1 MIGACPAGLRGLG
14 WELTRRWRLKK
25 EAYLFR
31 SSSWGIKDQLRFW
44 ATPNLGA
51 GSCPSTNSPRSG
63 QGRDKERKA
72 REGSEPGSGLFSCD
86 VDEF

>member
-63 QGRDKERKA
+63 QGRDKEGK
-72 REGSEPGSGLFSCD
+72 PGRVLSQGQDCFH
-86 VDEF
+86 VM